1 MTAKIVY
8 SSFVTTIDAGVA
20 QLVELHVA
28 NVVVAGSSP
37 VSRSVHEESPVR
49 PCGPT
54 GFFASIVA
62 SRFMNRKLIAKSQ
75 NHFGSTVL
83 GLPFLAYPGALLFAV
98 FLVGCGAGS
107 GEPEHTIIPLPASVE
122 WTVADTF
129 HFTEETRILFDS
141 TDTEAERIGEFLSGL
156 IGNST
161 ETMPAVEAYSTD
173 VADGGIYLTREG
185 ASSSLG
191 SEGYELTVTG
201 SQVTVRAVE
210 PAGLFYGIQTIRHL
224 LPPVVEYTA
233 AYPRPLFLPG
243 VHITDQPRFQWRGT
257 MLDVA
262 RHFLPLHDVKRFID
276 LAALYKLNRLHLH
289 LSDDQGWRVEIPGW
303 PNLTEHGG
311 STEVGGGV
319 GGYYSTD
326 EYTELVEYAQ
336 ERFVTVIPEIDM
348 PGHTNAALASYAEFN
363 CDGIARDLYIGTN
376 VGFSTLCV
384 DKDITYEFLDDVIRE
399 ISSRTPGPYFHV
411 GGDEVEELSEEE
423 YITFIERMQSIVNS
437 YGKRMIGWDEIALA
451 DLEVGSVVQLWRP
464 YWPSDETEDMD
475 SAQAALRVEFEA
487 GILRAVD
494 AGATVVLSPADRL
507 YLDMKYD
514 TSTVL
519 GLTWAGIP
527 DERGSYDW
535 KISDKFSSLPEGA
548 IAGVEA
554 PLWSETLGTLEDFE
568 YMAFPRLAGVA
579 ELGWTSASLREW
591 AEYRMRLGAQSAR
604 WTVLGINFRRSP
616 LIPWDVGPSEH

>member
-1 MTAKIVY
+1 MNKEFIVQ
-8 SSFVTTIDAGVA
+8 SQNRFVSRVPGLAVLAPSGVV
-20 QLVELHVA
+20 LFSVF
-28 NVVVAGSSP
+28 VAG
-37 VSRSVHEESPVR
+37 
-49 PCGPT
+49 CGT
-54 GFFASIVA
+54 GPDKV
-62 SRFMNRKLIAKSQ
+62 
-75 NHFGSTVL
+75 
-83 GLPFLAYPGALLFAV
+83 
-98 FLVGCGAGS
+98 
-107 GEPEHTIIPLPASVE
+107 EHTIIPLPASVE
-122 WTVADTF
+122 WMPSDTF
-129 HFTEETRILFDS
+129 HFTEETRILFDP
-141 TDTEAERIGEFLSGL
+141 TDTEAERVGDLLSSL

-161 ETMPAVEAYSTD
+161 ETMPPVEARSGDGTD
-173 VADGGIYLTREG
+173 GTVYLTREG

-191 SEGYELTVTG
+191 SEGYELTVTA
-201 SQVTVRAVE
+201 SQVTVRATNS
-210 PAGLFYGIQTIRHL
+210 AGLFYGVQTIRHL

-233 AYPRPLFLPG
+233 AYPQPLSLPG
-243 VHITDQPRFQWRGT
+243 VHISDQPRFGWRGM

-303 PNLTEHGG
+303 PNLTEYGG

-336 ERFVTVIPEIDM
+336 DRFITVVPEIDI
-348 PGHTNAALASYAEFN
+348 PGHTNAALASYADLN

-376 VGFSTLCV
+376 VGFSALCV

-423 YITFIERMQSIVNS
+423 YITFIERMQSMVGS
-437 YGKRMIGWDEIALA
+437 HGKRMIGWDEIALA
-451 DLEVGSVVQLWRP
+451 NLDPGSVVQLWRP
-464 YWPSDETEDMD
+464 YWPTDQTENMD
-475 SAQAALRVEFEA
+475 SAQVALRAEFEA
-487 GILRAVD
+487 GILGAVD

-519 GLTWAGIP
+519 GLTWAGVP
-527 DERGSYDW
+527 DERMSYDW
-535 KISDKFSSLPEGA
+535 SISDKFSSLPEDA

-579 ELGWTSASLREW
+579 ELGWTSASLRDW

-604 WTVLGINFRRSP
+604 WMVLGINFRRSP
-616 LIPWDVGPSEH
+616 LIPWDMGPTNH

>member
-1 MTAKIVY
+1 MNKEFIVQ
-8 SSFVTTIDAGVA
+8 SQNRFVSRVPELAVLAHSGVV
-20 QLVELHVA
+20 LFSVF
-28 NVVVAGSSP
+28 VAG
-37 VSRSVHEESPVR
+37 
-49 PCGPT
+49 CGT
-54 GFFASIVA
+54 GPDKV
-62 SRFMNRKLIAKSQ
+62 
-75 NHFGSTVL
+75 
-83 GLPFLAYPGALLFAV
+83 
-98 FLVGCGAGS
+98 
-107 GEPEHTIIPLPASVE
+107 EHTIIPLPASVE
-122 WTVADTF
+122 WMPSDTF
-129 HFTEETRILFDS
+129 HFTEETQILFDP
-141 TDTEAERIGEFLSGL
+141 TDTEAERVGDLLSSL

-161 ETMPAVEAYSTD
+161 ETMPPVEARSGDVTD
-173 VADGGIYLTREG
+173 GTVYLTREG

-191 SEGYELTVTG
+191 SEGYELTVTA
-201 SQVTVRAVE
+201 SQVTVRAMNS
-210 PAGLFYGIQTIRHL
+210 AGLFYGVQTIRHL

-233 AYPRPLFLPG
+233 AYPQPLSLPG
-243 VHITDQPRFQWRGT
+243 VHISDQPRFGWRGM

-303 PNLTEHGG
+303 PNLTEYGG

-336 ERFVTVIPEIDM
+336 DRFITVVPEIDI
-348 PGHTNAALASYAEFN
+348 PGHTNAALASYADLN

-376 VGFSTLCV
+376 VGFSALCV

-423 YITFIERMQSIVNS
+423 YITFIERMQSMVGS
-437 YGKRMIGWDEIALA
+437 HGKRMIGWDEIALA
-451 DLEVGSVVQLWRP
+451 NLDPGSVVQLWRP
-464 YWPSDETEDMD
+464 YWPTDQTENMD
-475 SAQAALRVEFEA
+475 SAQVALRAEFEA
-487 GILRAVD
+487 GILGAVD

-527 DERGSYDW
+527 DERMSYDW
-535 KISDKFSSLPEGA
+535 SISDKFSSLPEDA

-579 ELGWTSASLREW
+579 ELGWTSASLRDW

-604 WTVLGINFRRSP
+604 WMVLGINFRRSP
-616 LIPWDVGPSEH
+616 LIPWDMGPTNH

>member
-1 MTAKIVY
+1 M
-8 SSFVTTIDAGVA
+8 
-20 QLVELHVA
+20 
-28 NVVVAGSSP
+28 
-37 VSRSVHEESPVR
+37 
-49 PCGPT
+49 CGLA
-54 GFFASIVA
+54 GFFTSIVA
-62 SRFMNRKLIAKSQ
+62 NGFMNKEFIVQSQ
-75 NHFGSTVL
+75 NRFVL
-83 GLPFLAYPGALLFAV
+83 RVPGLAVLAHSGVVLFSV
-98 FLVGCGAGS
+98 FVAGCGTG
-107 GEPEHTIIPLPASVE
+107 PDKVEHTIIPLPASVE
-122 WTVADTF
+122 WMPSDTF
-129 HFTEETRILFDS
+129 HFTEETRILFDP
-141 TDTEAERIGEFLSGL
+141 TDTEAERVGDLLSSL

-161 ETMPAVEAYSTD
+161 ETMPPVEARSGDVTD
-173 VADGGIYLTREG
+173 GTVYLTREG

-191 SEGYELTVTG
+191 SEGYELTVTA
-201 SQVTVRAVE
+201 SQVTVRAMNS
-210 PAGLFYGIQTIRHL
+210 AGLFYGVQTIRHL

-233 AYPRPLFLPG
+233 AYPRPLSLPG
-243 VHITDQPRFQWRGT
+243 VHITDQPRFGWRGM

-303 PNLTEHGG
+303 PNLTEYGG

-336 ERFVTVIPEIDM
+336 DRFITVVPEIDI
-348 PGHTNAALASYAEFN
+348 PGHTNAALASYADLN

-376 VGFSTLCV
+376 VGFSALCV

-423 YITFIERMQSIVNS
+423 YITFIERMQSMVGS
-437 YGKRMIGWDEIALA
+437 HGKRMIGWDEIALA
-451 DLEVGSVVQLWRP
+451 NLDPGSVVQLWRP
-464 YWPSDETEDMD
+464 YWPTDQTENMD
-475 SAQAALRVEFEA
+475 SAQVALRVEFEA
-487 GILRAVD
+487 GILGAVD

-527 DERGSYDW
+527 DERMSYDW
-535 KISDKFSSLPEGA
+535 KIADKFSSLPEDA

-579 ELGWTSASLREW
+579 ELGWTSASLRDW

-604 WTVLGINFRRSP
+604 WMVLGINFRRSP
-616 LIPWDVGPSEH
+616 LIPWDMGPTNH

>member
-1 MTAKIVY
+1 MNKEFIVQ
-8 SSFVTTIDAGVA
+8 SQNRFFSRVPGLAVLAHSGVV
-20 QLVELHVA
+20 LFSEL
-28 NVVVAGSSP
+28 VAG
-37 VSRSVHEESPVR
+37 
-49 PCGPT
+49 CGT
-54 GFFASIVA
+54 GPDKV
-62 SRFMNRKLIAKSQ
+62 
-75 NHFGSTVL
+75 
-83 GLPFLAYPGALLFAV
+83 
-98 FLVGCGAGS
+98 
-107 GEPEHTIIPLPASVE
+107 EHTIIPLPASVE
-122 WTVADTF
+122 WMPSDTF
-129 HFTEETRILFDS
+129 HFTEETQILFDP
-141 TDTEAERIGEFLSGL
+141 TDTEAERVGDLLSSL

-161 ETMPAVEAYSTD
+161 ETMPPVEARSGDVTD
-173 VADGGIYLTREG
+173 GTVYLTREG

-191 SEGYELTVTG
+191 SEGYELTVTA
-201 SQVTVRAVE
+201 SQVTVRAMNS
-210 PAGLFYGIQTIRHL
+210 AGLFYGVQTIRHL

-233 AYPRPLFLPG
+233 AYPQPLSLPG
-243 VHITDQPRFQWRGT
+243 VHITDQPRFGGRGM

-303 PNLTEHGG
+303 PNLTEYGG

-336 ERFVTVIPEIDM
+336 DRFITVVPEIDI
-348 PGHTNAALASYAEFN
+348 PGHTNAALASYADLN

-376 VGFSTLCV
+376 VGFSALCV

-423 YITFIERMQSIVNS
+423 YITFIERMQSMVGS
-437 YGKRMIGWDEIALA
+437 HGKRMIGWDEIALA
-451 DLEVGSVVQLWRP
+451 NLDPGSVVQLWRP
-464 YWPSDETEDMD
+464 YWQTDQTENMD
-475 SAQAALRVEFEA
+475 SAQVALRVEFEA
-487 GILRAVD
+487 GILGAVD

-527 DERGSYDW
+527 DERMSYDW
-535 KISDKFSSLPEGA
+535 EIADKFSSLPEDA

-579 ELGWTSASLREW
+579 EHGWTSASLRDW
-591 AEYRMRLGAQSAR
+591 AEYRIRLGAQSAR
-604 WTVLGINFRRSP
+604 WMVLGINFRRSP
-616 LIPWDVGPSEH
+616 LIPWDMGPTNH

>member
-1 MTAKIVY
+1 MNKEFIVQ
-8 SSFVTTIDAGVA
+8 SQNQF
-20 QLVELHVA
+20 
-28 NVVVAGSSP
+28 
-37 VSRSVHEESPVR
+37 VSRVP
-49 PCGPT
+49 
-54 GFFASIVA
+54 
-62 SRFMNRKLIAKSQ
+62 
-75 NHFGSTVL
+75 
-83 GLPFLAYPGALLFAV
+83 GLPFLACFGVVLFSV
-98 FLVGCGAGS
+98 FVAGCGAGPD
-107 GEPEHTIIPLPASVE
+107 ELEHTIIPLPVSVD
-122 WTVADTF
+122 WMSSDTF

-141 TDTEAERIGEFLSGL
+141 TDTEAERVGAFLSGL

-161 ETMPAVEAYSTD
+161 ETMPPVEARSAD
-173 VADGGIYLTREG
+173 IADGSIYLTREG

-191 SEGYELTVTG
+191 SEGYELTVTA
-201 SQVTVRAVE
+201 SQVTVRATNS
-210 PAGLFYGIQTIRHL
+210 AGLFYGVQTIRHL

-233 AYPRPLFLPG
+233 AYPQPLSLPG
-243 VHITDQPRFQWRGT
+243 VHIADQPRFGWRGT

-311 STEVGGGV
+311 STEVGGGA

-336 ERFVTVIPEIDM
+336 DRFITVIPEIDI
-348 PGHTNAALASYAEFN
+348 PGHTNAALASYADLN

-423 YITFIERMQSIVNS
+423 YITFIERMQSMVES
-437 YGKRMIGWDEIALA
+437 HGKRMIGWDEIALA
-451 DLEVGSVVQLWRP
+451 NLDPGSVVQLWRP
-464 YWPSDETEDMD
+464 YWPTDETEDMD
-475 SAQAALRVEFEA
+475 SAQVALRAEFEA
-487 GILRAVD
+487 GILGAVD

-519 GLTWAGIP
+519 GLTWAGVP
-527 DERGSYDW
+527 DERMSYDW
-535 KISDKFSSLPEGA
+535 EIADKFSSLPEDA

-579 ELGWTSASLREW
+579 ELGWTSASLRDWE
-591 AEYRMRLGAQSAR
+591 EYRMRLGAQSAR
-604 WTVLGINFRRSP
+604 WMVLGINFRRSP
-616 LIPWDVGPSEH
+616 LIPWDIGPTNH

>member
-1 MTAKIVY
+1 MNKEFIVQ
-8 SSFVTTIDAGVA
+8 SQNRFVLRVPGLAVLAHSGVV
-20 QLVELHVA
+20 LFSVL
-28 NVVVAGSSP
+28 VAG
-37 VSRSVHEESPVR
+37 
-49 PCGPT
+49 CGT
-54 GFFASIVA
+54 GPDKV
-62 SRFMNRKLIAKSQ
+62 
-75 NHFGSTVL
+75 
-83 GLPFLAYPGALLFAV
+83 
-98 FLVGCGAGS
+98 
-107 GEPEHTIIPLPASVE
+107 EHTIIPLPASVE
-122 WTVADTF
+122 WMPSDTF
-129 HFTEETRILFDS
+129 HFTEETRILFDP
-141 TDTEAERIGEFLSGL
+141 TDTEAERVGDLLSSL

-161 ETMPAVEAYSTD
+161 ETMPPVEARSGDVTD
-173 VADGGIYLTREG
+173 GTVYLTREG

-191 SEGYELTVTG
+191 SEGYELTVTA
-201 SQVTVRAVE
+201 SQVTVRAMNS
-210 PAGLFYGIQTIRHL
+210 AGLFYGVQTIRHL

-233 AYPRPLFLPG
+233 AYPQPLSLPG
-243 VHITDQPRFQWRGT
+243 VHISDQPRFGWRGM

-303 PNLTEHGG
+303 PNLTEYGG

-336 ERFVTVIPEIDM
+336 DRFITVVPEIDI
-348 PGHTNAALASYAEFN
+348 PGHTNAALASYADLN

-376 VGFSTLCV
+376 VGFSALCV

-423 YITFIERMQSIVNS
+423 YITFIERMQSMVGS
-437 YGKRMIGWDEIALA
+437 HGKRMIGWDEIALA
-451 DLEVGSVVQLWRP
+451 NLDPGSVVQLWRP
-464 YWPSDETEDMD
+464 YWPTDQTENMD
-475 SAQAALRVEFEA
+475 SAQVALRAEFEA
-487 GILRAVD
+487 GILGAVD

-527 DERGSYDW
+527 DERMSYDW
-535 KISDKFSSLPEGA
+535 SISDKFSSLPEDA

-579 ELGWTSASLREW
+579 ELGWTSASLRDW

-604 WTVLGINFRRSP
+604 WMVLGINFRRSP
-616 LIPWDVGPSEH
+616 LIPWDMGPTNH

>member
-1 MTAKIVY
+1 M
-8 SSFVTTIDAGVA
+8 
-20 QLVELHVA
+20 
-28 NVVVAGSSP
+28 
-37 VSRSVHEESPVR
+37 
-49 PCGPT
+49 CGLA
-54 GFFASIVA
+54 GFFTSIVA
-62 SRFMNRKLIAKSQ
+62 NGFMNKEFIVQSQ
-75 NHFGSTVL
+75 NRFVSRVPGLAVL
-83 GLPFLAYPGALLFAV
+83 AHSGVVLFSVLAA
-98 FLVGCGAGS
+98 GCGTG
-107 GEPEHTIIPLPASVE
+107 PDKVEHTIIPLPASVE
-122 WTVADTF
+122 WMPSDTF
-129 HFTEETRILFDS
+129 HFTEETRILFDP
-141 TDTEAERIGEFLSGL
+141 TDTEAERVGDLLSSL

-161 ETMPAVEAYSTD
+161 ETMPPVEARSGDVTD
-173 VADGGIYLTREG
+173 GTVYLTREG

-191 SEGYELTVTG
+191 SEGYELTVTA
-201 SQVTVRAVE
+201 SQVTVRAMNS
-210 PAGLFYGIQTIRHL
+210 AGLFYGVQTIRHL

-233 AYPRPLFLPG
+233 AYPRPLSLPG
-243 VHITDQPRFQWRGT
+243 VHITDQPRFGWRGT

-303 PNLTEHGG
+303 PNLTEYGG

-336 ERFVTVIPEIDM
+336 DRFITVVPEIDI
-348 PGHTNAALASYAEFN
+348 PGHTNAALASYADLN

-376 VGFSTLCV
+376 VGFSALCV

-423 YITFIERMQSIVNS
+423 YITFIERMQSMVGS
-437 YGKRMIGWDEIALA
+437 HGKRMIGWDEIALA
-451 DLEVGSVVQLWRP
+451 NLDPGSVVQLWRP
-464 YWPSDETEDMD
+464 YWPTDQTENMD
-475 SAQAALRVEFEA
+475 SAQVALRAEFEA
-487 GILRAVD
+487 GILGAVD

-527 DERGSYDW
+527 DERMSYDW
-535 KISDKFSSLPEGA
+535 SISDKFSSLPEDA

-579 ELGWTSASLREW
+579 ELGWTSASLRDW

-604 WTVLGINFRRSP
+604 WMVLGINFRRSP
-616 LIPWDVGPSEH
+616 LIPWDMGPTNH

>member
-1 MTAKIVY
+1 M
-8 SSFVTTIDAGVA
+8 
-20 QLVELHVA
+20 
-28 NVVVAGSSP
+28 
-37 VSRSVHEESPVR
+37 
-49 PCGPT
+49 CGLA
-54 GFFASIVA
+54 GFFTSIVA
-62 SRFMNRKLIAKSQ
+62 NGFMNKEFIVQSQ
-75 NHFGSTVL
+75 NRFVSRVPGLAVL
-83 GLPFLAYPGALLFAV
+83 AHSGVVLFSV
-98 FLVGCGAGS
+98 FVAGCGTG
-107 GEPEHTIIPLPASVE
+107 PDKVEHTIIPLPASVE
-122 WTVADTF
+122 WMPSDTF
-129 HFTEETRILFDS
+129 HFTEETQILFDP
-141 TDTEAERIGEFLSGL
+141 TDTEAERVGDLLSSL

-161 ETMPAVEAYSTD
+161 ETMPPVEARSGDVTD
-173 VADGGIYLTREG
+173 GTVYLTREG

-191 SEGYELTVTG
+191 SEGYELTVTA
-201 SQVTVRAVE
+201 SQVTVRAMNS
-210 PAGLFYGIQTIRHL
+210 AGLFYGVQTIRHL

-233 AYPRPLFLPG
+233 AYPQPLSLPG
-243 VHITDQPRFQWRGT
+243 VHISDQPRFGWRGM

-303 PNLTEHGG
+303 PNLTEYGG

-336 ERFVTVIPEIDM
+336 DRFITVVPEIDI
-348 PGHTNAALASYAEFN
+348 PGHTNAALASYADLN

-376 VGFSTLCV
+376 VGFSALCV

-423 YITFIERMQSIVNS
+423 YITFIERMQSVVGS
-437 YGKRMIGWDEIALA
+437 HGKRMIGWDEIALA
-451 DLEVGSVVQLWRP
+451 NLDPGSVVQLWRP
-464 YWPSDETEDMD
+464 YWPMDQTENMD
-475 SAQAALRVEFEA
+475 SAQVALRVEFEA
-487 GILRAVD
+487 GILGAVD

-519 GLTWAGIP
+519 GLTWAGVP
-527 DERGSYDW
+527 DERMSYDW
-535 KISDKFSSLPEGA
+535 SISDKFSSLPEDA

-579 ELGWTSASLREW
+579 ELGWTSASLRDW

-604 WTVLGINFRRSP
+604 WMVLGINFRRSP
-616 LIPWDVGPSEH
+616 LIPWDMGPANH

>member
-49 PCGPT
+49 PCGPA
-54 GFFASIVA
+54 GFFTFIAA
-62 SRFMNRKLIAKSQ
+62 KRFMKKKLTVKSQ
-75 NHFGSTVL
+75 NYPGSTMLALPTIAHFSVL
-83 GLPFLAYPGALLFAV
+83 WLAVL
-98 FLVGCGAGS
+98 LVGCGEGS
-107 GEPEHTIIPLPASVE
+107 GEPEHMIIPLPASVE
-122 WTVADTF
+122 WMAPDTF
-129 HFTEETRILFDS
+129 HFAEETRILFD
-141 TDTEAERIGEFLSGL
+141 TADTEAERIGEFLSGL

-161 ETMPAVEAYSTD
+161 ETMPPVEARSGD
-173 VADGGIYLTREG
+173 VADGSIYLTREG

-201 SQVTVRAVE
+201 SQVTVRASE
-210 PAGLFYGIQTIRHL
+210 PAGLFYGVQTIRHL
-224 LPPVVEYTA
+224 LPPAVEYTA
-233 AYPRPLFLPG
+233 AYPRPLFLAA
-243 VHITDQPRFQWRGT
+243 VHITDVPRFEWRGT

-262 RHFLPLHDVKRFID
+262 RHFLPLRDVKRFID

-289 LSDDQGWRVEIPGW
+289 LSDDQGWRIEIPGW

-326 EYTELVEYAQ
+326 EYAELVEYAQ
-336 ERFVTVIPEIDM
+336 NRFITVVPEIDM
-348 PGHTNAALASYAEFN
+348 PGHTNAALASYADLN
-363 CDGIARDLYIGTN
+363 CDGIAPDLYTGTN

-384 DKDITYEFLDDVIRE
+384 DKDITYDFLDDVIRE
-399 ISSRTPGPYFHV
+399 ISARTPGPYFHV

-423 YITFIERMQSIVNS
+423 YITFIERMQSIVGS
-437 YGKRMIGWDEIALA
+437 YGKRMVGWDEVTLGN
-451 DLEVGSVVQLWRP
+451 LESGSVVQLWRP
-464 YWPSDETEDMD
+464 YWPSDESEDVD
-475 SAQAALRVEFEA
+475 SAQAALRAEFKT
-487 GILRAVD
+487 GILRAVE
-494 AGATVVLSPADRL
+494 AGATVILSPADRL

-527 DERGSYDW
+527 DERGTYDW
-535 KISDKFSSLPEGA
+535 KILDKFSSLPEDA

-554 PLWSETLGTLEDFE
+554 PIWSETLGTLEDFE

-579 ELGWTSASLREW
+579 ELGWSPASIRRW
-591 AEYRMRLGAQSAR
+591 AEYRLRLGAQSAR
-604 WTVLGINFRRSP
+604 WTALGINFRRSP
-616 LIPWDVGPSEH
+616 LIPWDVGPSDN

>member
-1 MTAKIVY
+1 MNKEFIVQ
-8 SSFVTTIDAGVA
+8 SQNRFVSRVPGLAVLAPSGVV
-20 QLVELHVA
+20 LFSVF
-28 NVVVAGSSP
+28 VAG
-37 VSRSVHEESPVR
+37 
-49 PCGPT
+49 CGT
-54 GFFASIVA
+54 GPDKV
-62 SRFMNRKLIAKSQ
+62 
-75 NHFGSTVL
+75 
-83 GLPFLAYPGALLFAV
+83 
-98 FLVGCGAGS
+98 
-107 GEPEHTIIPLPASVE
+107 EHTIIPLPASVE
-122 WTVADTF
+122 WMPSDTF
-129 HFTEETRILFDS
+129 HFTEETRILFDP
-141 TDTEAERIGEFLSGL
+141 TDTEAERVGDLLSSL

-161 ETMPAVEAYSTD
+161 ETMSPVEARSGDVTD
-173 VADGGIYLTREG
+173 GTVYLTREG

-191 SEGYELTVTG
+191 SEGYELTVTA
-201 SQVTVRAVE
+201 SQVTVRAMNS
-210 PAGLFYGIQTIRHL
+210 AGLFYGVQTIRHL

-233 AYPRPLFLPG
+233 AYPQPLSLPG
-243 VHITDQPRFQWRGT
+243 VHISDQPRFGWRGM

-303 PNLTEHGG
+303 PNLTEYGG

-336 ERFVTVIPEIDM
+336 DRFITVVPEIDI
-348 PGHTNAALASYAEFN
+348 PGHTNAALASYADLN

-376 VGFSTLCV
+376 VGFSALCV

-423 YITFIERMQSIVNS
+423 YITFIERMQSMVGS
-437 YGKRMIGWDEIALA
+437 HGKRMIGWDEIALA
-451 DLEVGSVVQLWRP
+451 NLDPGSVVQLWRP
-464 YWPSDETEDMD
+464 YWPMDQTENMD
-475 SAQAALRVEFEA
+475 SAQVALRAEFEA
-487 GILRAVD
+487 GILGAVD

-519 GLTWAGIP
+519 GLTWAGVP
-527 DERGSYDW
+527 DERMSYDW
-535 KISDKFSSLPEGA
+535 SIADKFSSLPEDA

-579 ELGWTSASLREW
+579 ELGWTSASLRDW

-604 WTVLGINFRRSP
+604 WMVLGINFRRSP
-616 LIPWDVGPSEH
+616 LIPWDMGPTNH

>member
-1 MTAKIVY
+1 MNKEFIVQ
-8 SSFVTTIDAGVA
+8 SQNRFVSRVPELAVLAHSGVV
-20 QLVELHVA
+20 LFSVF
-28 NVVVAGSSP
+28 VAG
-37 VSRSVHEESPVR
+37 
-49 PCGPT
+49 CGT
-54 GFFASIVA
+54 GPDKV
-62 SRFMNRKLIAKSQ
+62 
-75 NHFGSTVL
+75 
-83 GLPFLAYPGALLFAV
+83 
-98 FLVGCGAGS
+98 
-107 GEPEHTIIPLPASVE
+107 EHTIIPLPASVE
-122 WTVADTF
+122 WMPSDTF
-129 HFTEETRILFDS
+129 HFTEETRILFDP
-141 TDTEAERIGEFLSGL
+141 TDTEAERVGDLLSSL

-161 ETMPAVEAYSTD
+161 ETMPPVEARSGDVTD
-173 VADGGIYLTREG
+173 GTVYLTREG

-191 SEGYELTVTG
+191 SEGYELTVTA
-201 SQVTVRAVE
+201 SQVTVRAMNS
-210 PAGLFYGIQTIRHL
+210 AGLFYGVQTIRHL

-233 AYPRPLFLPG
+233 AYPQPLSLPG
-243 VHITDQPRFQWRGT
+243 VHITDQPRFGWRGM

-303 PNLTEHGG
+303 PNLTEYGG

-336 ERFVTVIPEIDM
+336 DRFITVVPEIDI
-348 PGHTNAALASYAEFN
+348 PGHTNAALASYADLN

-376 VGFSTLCV
+376 VGFSALCV

-423 YITFIERMQSIVNS
+423 YITFIERMQSMVGS
-437 YGKRMIGWDEIALA
+437 HGKRMIGWDEIALA
-451 DLEVGSVVQLWRP
+451 NLDPGSVVQLWRP
-464 YWPSDETEDMD
+464 YWPTDQTENMD
-475 SAQAALRVEFEA
+475 SAQVALRVEFEA
-487 GILRAVD
+487 GILGAVD

-527 DERGSYDW
+527 DERMSYDW
-535 KISDKFSSLPEGA
+535 SISDKFSSLPEDA

-579 ELGWTSASLREW
+579 ELGWTSASLRDW

-604 WTVLGINFRRSP
+604 WMVLGINFRRSP
-616 LIPWDVGPSEH
+616 LIPWDMGPTNH

>member
-1 MTAKIVY
+1 MNKEFIVQ
-8 SSFVTTIDAGVA
+8 SQNRFVSRVPELAVLAHSGVV
-20 QLVELHVA
+20 LFSVF
-28 NVVVAGSSP
+28 VAG
-37 VSRSVHEESPVR
+37 
-49 PCGPT
+49 CGT
-54 GFFASIVA
+54 GPDKV
-62 SRFMNRKLIAKSQ
+62 
-75 NHFGSTVL
+75 
-83 GLPFLAYPGALLFAV
+83 
-98 FLVGCGAGS
+98 
-107 GEPEHTIIPLPASVE
+107 EHTIIPLPASVE
-122 WTVADTF
+122 WMPSDTF
-129 HFTEETRILFDS
+129 HFTEETRILFDP
-141 TDTEAERIGEFLSGL
+141 TDTEAERVGDLLSSL

-161 ETMPAVEAYSTD
+161 ETMPPVEARSGDVTD
-173 VADGGIYLTREG
+173 GTVYLTREG

-191 SEGYELTVTG
+191 SEGYELTVTA
-201 SQVTVRAVE
+201 SQVTVRAE
-210 PAGLFYGIQTIRHL
+210 NSAGLFCGVQTIRHL

-233 AYPRPLFLPG
+233 AYPQPLSLPG
-243 VHITDQPRFQWRGT
+243 VHISDQPRFGWRGM

-276 LAALYKLNRLHLH
+276 LAALYKLNRLQLH
-289 LSDDQGWRVEIPGW
+289 LSAEQGCRGDIPGR
-303 PNLTEHGG
+303 PNLTEYGG

-336 ERFVTVIPEIDM
+336 DRFITVVPEIDI
-348 PGHTNAALASYAEFN
+348 PGHTNAALASYADLN

-376 VGFSTLCV
+376 VGFSALCV

-423 YITFIERMQSIVNS
+423 YITFIERMQSMVGS
-437 YGKRMIGWDEIALA
+437 HGKRMIGWDEIALA
-451 DLEVGSVVQLWRP
+451 NLAPGSVVQLWRP
-464 YWPSDETEDMD
+464 DWPTDQTENME
-475 SAQAALRVEFEA
+475 SAQVALRAEFEA
-487 GILRAVD
+487 GILGAVD

-519 GLTWAGIP
+519 GLTWAGVP
-527 DERGSYDW
+527 DERMSYDW
-535 KISDKFSSLPEGA
+535 SIADKFSSLPEDA

-579 ELGWTSASLREW
+579 ELGWTSASLRDW

-604 WTVLGINFRRSP
+604 WMVLGINFRRSP
-616 LIPWDVGPSEH
+616 LIPWDMGPTNH

>member
-1 MTAKIVY
+1 M
-8 SSFVTTIDAGVA
+8 
-20 QLVELHVA
+20 
-28 NVVVAGSSP
+28 
-37 VSRSVHEESPVR
+37 
-49 PCGPT
+49 CGLA
-54 GFFASIVA
+54 GFFTSIVA
-62 SRFMNRKLIAKSQ
+62 NGFMNKEFIVQSQ
-75 NHFGSTVL
+75 NRFVSRVPGLAVL
-83 GLPFLAYPGALLFAV
+83 APSGVVLFSV
-98 FLVGCGAGS
+98 FVAGCGTG
-107 GEPEHTIIPLPASVE
+107 PDKVEHTIIPLPASVE
-122 WTVADTF
+122 WMPSDTF
-129 HFTEETRILFDS
+129 HFTEETRILFDP
-141 TDTEAERIGEFLSGL
+141 TDTEAERVGDLLSSL

-161 ETMPAVEAYSTD
+161 ETMPPVEARSGDVTD
-173 VADGGIYLTREG
+173 GTVYLTREG

-191 SEGYELTVTG
+191 SEGYELTVTA
-201 SQVTVRAVE
+201 SQVTVRATNS
-210 PAGLFYGIQTIRHL
+210 AGLFYGVQTIRHL

-233 AYPRPLFLPG
+233 AYPQPLSLPG
-243 VHITDQPRFQWRGT
+243 VHISDQPRFGWRGM

-303 PNLTEHGG
+303 PNLTEYGG

-336 ERFVTVIPEIDM
+336 DRFITVVPEIDI
-348 PGHTNAALASYAEFN
+348 PGHTNAALASYADLN

-376 VGFSTLCV
+376 VGFSALCV

-423 YITFIERMQSIVNS
+423 YITFIERMQSMVGS
-437 YGKRMIGWDEIALA
+437 HGKRMIGWDEIALA
-451 DLEVGSVVQLWRP
+451 NLDPGSVVQLWRP
-464 YWPSDETEDMD
+464 YWPTDQTENMD
-475 SAQAALRVEFEA
+475 SAQVALRAEFEA
-487 GILRAVD
+487 GILSAVD

-519 GLTWAGIP
+519 GLTWAGVP
-527 DERGSYDW
+527 DERMSYDW
-535 KISDKFSSLPEGA
+535 SISDKFSSLPEDA

-579 ELGWTSASLREW
+579 ELGWTSASLRDW

-604 WTVLGINFRRSP
+604 WMVLGINFRRSP
-616 LIPWDVGPSEH
+616 LIPWDMGPTNH

>member
-1 MTAKIVY
+1 
-8 SSFVTTIDAGVA
+8 
-20 QLVELHVA
+20 
-28 NVVVAGSSP
+28 
-37 VSRSVHEESPVR
+37 
-49 PCGPT
+49 
-54 GFFASIVA
+54 
-62 SRFMNRKLIAKSQ
+62 MNS
-75 NHFGSTVL
+75 
-83 GLPFLAYPGALLFAV
+83 
-98 FLVGCGAGS
+98 
-107 GEPEHTIIPLPASVE
+107 
-122 WTVADTF
+122 
-129 HFTEETRILFDS
+129 
-141 TDTEAERIGEFLSGL
+141 
-156 IGNST
+156 
-161 ETMPAVEAYSTD
+161 
-173 VADGGIYLTREG
+173 
-185 ASSSLG
+185 
-191 SEGYELTVTG
+191 
-201 SQVTVRAVE
+201 
-210 PAGLFYGIQTIRHL
+210 AGLFYGVQTIRHL

-233 AYPRPLFLPG
+233 AYPQPLSLPG
-243 VHITDQPRFQWRGT
+243 VHITDQPRFGWRGM

-289 LSDDQGWRVEIPGW
+289 LSDDQGWRVEVPGW
-303 PNLTEHGG
+303 PNLTEYGG

-336 ERFVTVIPEIDM
+336 DRFITVVPEIDI
-348 PGHTNAALASYAEFN
+348 PGHTNAALASYADLN

-376 VGFSTLCV
+376 VGFSALCV

-423 YITFIERMQSIVNS
+423 YITFIERMQSMVGS
-437 YGKRMIGWDEIALA
+437 QGKRMIGWDEIALA
-451 DLEVGSVVQLWRP
+451 NLDPGSVVQLWRP
-464 YWPSDETEDMD
+464 YWPTDQTENMD
-475 SAQAALRVEFEA
+475 SAQVALRAEFEA
-487 GILRAVD
+487 GILGAVD

-519 GLTWAGIP
+519 GLTWAGVP
-527 DERGSYDW
+527 DERMSYDW
-535 KISDKFSSLPEGA
+535 SISDKFSSLPEDA

-579 ELGWTSASLREW
+579 ELGWTSASLRDW

-604 WTVLGINFRRSP
+604 WMVLGINFRRSP
-616 LIPWDVGPSEH
+616 LIPWDMGPTNH

>member
-1 MTAKIVY
+1 M
-8 SSFVTTIDAGVA
+8 
-20 QLVELHVA
+20 
-28 NVVVAGSSP
+28 
-37 VSRSVHEESPVR
+37 
-49 PCGPT
+49 CGLA
-54 GFFASIVA
+54 GFFTSIVA
-62 SRFMNRKLIAKSQ
+62 NGFMNKEFIVQSQ
-75 NHFGSTVL
+75 NRFVSRVPGLAVL
-83 GLPFLAYPGALLFAV
+83 APSGVVLFSV
-98 FLVGCGAGS
+98 FVAGCGTG
-107 GEPEHTIIPLPASVE
+107 PDKVEHTIIPLPASVE
-122 WTVADTF
+122 WMPSDTF
-129 HFTEETRILFDS
+129 HFTEETRILFDP
-141 TDTEAERIGEFLSGL
+141 TDTEAERVGDLLSSL

-161 ETMPAVEAYSTD
+161 ETMPPVEARSGDVTD
-173 VADGGIYLTREG
+173 GTVYLTREG

-191 SEGYELTVTG
+191 SEGYELTVTA
-201 SQVTVRAVE
+201 SQVTVRAMNS
-210 PAGLFYGIQTIRHL
+210 AGLFYGVQTIRHL

-233 AYPRPLFLPG
+233 AYPQPLSLPG
-243 VHITDQPRFQWRGT
+243 VHISDQPRFGWRGM

-303 PNLTEHGG
+303 PNLTEYGG

-336 ERFVTVIPEIDM
+336 DRFITVVPEIDI
-348 PGHTNAALASYAEFN
+348 PGHTNAALASYADLN

-376 VGFSTLCV
+376 VGFSALCV

-423 YITFIERMQSIVNS
+423 YITFIERMQSMVGS
-437 YGKRMIGWDEIALA
+437 HGKRMIGWDEIALA
-451 DLEVGSVVQLWRP
+451 NLDPGSVVQLWRP
-464 YWPSDETEDMD
+464 YWPTDQTENMD
-475 SAQAALRVEFEA
+475 SAQVALRAEFEA
-487 GILRAVD
+487 GILSAVD

-519 GLTWAGIP
+519 GLTWAGVP
-527 DERGSYDW
+527 DERMSYDW
-535 KISDKFSSLPEGA
+535 SISDKFSSLPEDA

-579 ELGWTSASLREW
+579 ELGWTSASLRDW

-604 WTVLGINFRRSP
+604 WMVLGINFRRSP
-616 LIPWDVGPSEH
+616 LIPWDMGPTNH

>member
-1 MTAKIVY
+1 M
-8 SSFVTTIDAGVA
+8 
-20 QLVELHVA
+20 
-28 NVVVAGSSP
+28 
-37 VSRSVHEESPVR
+37 
-49 PCGPT
+49 CGLA
-54 GFFASIVA
+54 GFFTSIVA
-62 SRFMNRKLIAKSQ
+62 NGFMNKEFIVQSQ
-75 NHFGSTVL
+75 NRFVSRVPGLAVL
-83 GLPFLAYPGALLFAV
+83 AHSGVVLFSV
-98 FLVGCGAGS
+98 FVAGCGTG
-107 GEPEHTIIPLPASVE
+107 PDKVEHTIIPLPASVE
-122 WTVADTF
+122 WMPSDTF
-129 HFTEETRILFDS
+129 HFTEETRILFDP
-141 TDTEAERIGEFLSGL
+141 TDTEAERVGDLLSSL

-161 ETMPAVEAYSTD
+161 ETMPPVEARSGDVTD
-173 VADGGIYLTREG
+173 GTVYLTREG

-191 SEGYELTVTG
+191 SEGYELTVTA
-201 SQVTVRAVE
+201 SQVTVRAE
-210 PAGLFYGIQTIRHL
+210 NSAGLFYGVQTIRHL

-233 AYPRPLFLPG
+233 AYPQPLSLPG
-243 VHITDQPRFQWRGT
+243 VHISDQPRFGWRGM

-303 PNLTEHGG
+303 PNLTEYGG

-336 ERFVTVIPEIDM
+336 DRFITVVPEIDI
-348 PGHTNAALASYAEFN
+348 PGHTNAALASYADLN

-376 VGFSTLCV
+376 VGFSALCV

-423 YITFIERMQSIVNS
+423 YITFIERMQSMVGS
-437 YGKRMIGWDEIALA
+437 HGKRMIGWDEIALA
-451 DLEVGSVVQLWRP
+451 NLDPGSVVQLWRP
-464 YWPSDETEDMD
+464 YWPTDQTENMD
-475 SAQAALRVEFEA
+475 SAQVALRVEFEA
-487 GILRAVD
+487 GILGAVD

-527 DERGSYDW
+527 DERMSYDW
-535 KISDKFSSLPEGA
+535 SISDKFSSLPEDA

-579 ELGWTSASLREW
+579 ELGWTSASLRDW

-604 WTVLGINFRRSP
+604 WMVLGINFRRSP
-616 LIPWDVGPSEH
+616 LIPWDMGPTNH

>member
-1 MTAKIVY
+1 M
-8 SSFVTTIDAGVA
+8 
-20 QLVELHVA
+20 
-28 NVVVAGSSP
+28 
-37 VSRSVHEESPVR
+37 
-49 PCGPT
+49 CGLA
-54 GFFASIVA
+54 GFFTSIVA
-62 SRFMNRKLIAKSQ
+62 NGFMNKEFIVQSQ
-75 NHFGSTVL
+75 NRFVSRVPGLAVL
-83 GLPFLAYPGALLFAV
+83 AHSGVVLFSV
-98 FLVGCGAGS
+98 FVAGCGTG
-107 GEPEHTIIPLPASVE
+107 PDKVEHTIIPLPASVE
-122 WTVADTF
+122 WMPSDTF
-129 HFTEETRILFDS
+129 HFTEETQILFDP
-141 TDTEAERIGEFLSGL
+141 TDTEAERVGDLLSSL

-161 ETMPAVEAYSTD
+161 ETMPPVEARSGDVTD
-173 VADGGIYLTREG
+173 GTVYLTREG

-191 SEGYELTVTG
+191 SEGYELTVTA
-201 SQVTVRAVE
+201 SQVTVRAMNS
-210 PAGLFYGIQTIRHL
+210 AGLFYGVQTIRHL

-233 AYPRPLFLPG
+233 AYPQPLSLPG
-243 VHITDQPRFQWRGT
+243 VHISDQPRFGWRGM

-303 PNLTEHGG
+303 PNLTEYGG

-336 ERFVTVIPEIDM
+336 DRFITVVPEIDI
-348 PGHTNAALASYAEFN
+348 PGHTNAALASYADLN

-376 VGFSTLCV
+376 VGFSALCV

-423 YITFIERMQSIVNS
+423 YITFIERMQSMVGS
-437 YGKRMIGWDEIALA
+437 HGKRMIGWDEIALA
-451 DLEVGSVVQLWRP
+451 NLDPGSVVQLWRP
-464 YWPSDETEDMD
+464 YWPTDQTENMD
-475 SAQAALRVEFEA
+475 SAQVALRAEFEA
-487 GILRAVD
+487 GILGAVD

-527 DERGSYDW
+527 DERMSYDW
-535 KISDKFSSLPEGA
+535 SISDKFSSLPEDA

-579 ELGWTSASLREW
+579 ELGWTSASLRDW

-604 WTVLGINFRRSP
+604 WMVLGINFRRSP
-616 LIPWDVGPSEH
+616 LIPWDMGPTNH

>member
-1 MTAKIVY
+1 M
-8 SSFVTTIDAGVA
+8 
-20 QLVELHVA
+20 
-28 NVVVAGSSP
+28 
-37 VSRSVHEESPVR
+37 
-49 PCGPT
+49 CGLA
-54 GFFASIVA
+54 GFFTSIVA
-62 SRFMNRKLIAKSQ
+62 NGFMNKEFIVQSQ
-75 NHFGSTVL
+75 NRFVSRVPGLAVL
-83 GLPFLAYPGALLFAV
+83 APSGVVLFSV
-98 FLVGCGAGS
+98 FVAGCGTG
-107 GEPEHTIIPLPASVE
+107 PDKVEHTIIPLPASVE
-122 WTVADTF
+122 WMPSDTF
-129 HFTEETRILFDS
+129 HFTEETRILFDP
-141 TDTEAERIGEFLSGL
+141 TDTEAERVGDLLSSL

-161 ETMPAVEAYSTD
+161 ETMSPVEARSGDVTD
-173 VADGGIYLTREG
+173 GTVYLTREG

-191 SEGYELTVTG
+191 SEGYELTVTA
-201 SQVTVRAVE
+201 SQVTVRAE
-210 PAGLFYGIQTIRHL
+210 NSAGLFYGVQTIRHL

-233 AYPRPLFLPG
+233 AYPQPLSLPG
-243 VHITDQPRFQWRGT
+243 VHISDQPRFGWRGM

-303 PNLTEHGG
+303 PNLTEYGG

-336 ERFVTVIPEIDM
+336 DRFITVVPEIDI
-348 PGHTNAALASYAEFN
+348 PGHTNAALASYADLN

-376 VGFSTLCV
+376 VGFSALCV

-423 YITFIERMQSIVNS
+423 YITFIERMQSMVGS
-437 YGKRMIGWDEIALA
+437 HGKRMIGWDEIALA
-451 DLEVGSVVQLWRP
+451 NLDPGSVVQLWRP
-464 YWPSDETEDMD
+464 YWPMDQTENMD
-475 SAQAALRVEFEA
+475 SAQVALRAEFEA
-487 GILRAVD
+487 GILGAVD

-519 GLTWAGIP
+519 GLTWAGVP
-527 DERGSYDW
+527 DERMSYDW
-535 KISDKFSSLPEGA
+535 SISDKFSSLPEDA

-579 ELGWTSASLREW
+579 ELGWTPASLRDW
-591 AEYRMRLGAQSAR
+591 AEYRIRLGAQSAR
-604 WTVLGINFRRSP
+604 WMVLGINFRRSP
-616 LIPWDVGPSEH
+616 LIPWDMGPTNH

>member
-1 MTAKIVY
+1 
-8 SSFVTTIDAGVA
+8 
-20 QLVELHVA
+20 L
-28 NVVVAGSSP
+28 
-37 VSRSVHEESPVR
+37 
-49 PCGPT
+49 CGLA
-54 GFFASIVA
+54 GFFTSIVA
-62 SRFMNRKLIAKSQ
+62 NGFMNKEFRVQAQ
-75 NHFGSTVL
+75 NQFVSSVP
-83 GLPFLAYPGALLFAV
+83 GLPVLAHSGV
-98 FLVGCGAGS
+98 FLFSVFVAGCGTG
-107 GEPEHTIIPLPASVE
+107 PDKVDHTIIPLPASVE
-122 WTVADTF
+122 WMPSDTF
-129 HFTEETRILFDS
+129 HFTEETQILFDS
-141 TDTEAERIGEFLSGL
+141 TDTEAERVGEFLSGL

-161 ETMPAVEAYSTD
+161 ETMPPVEARSSDVTD
-173 VADGGIYLTREG
+173 GNIYLTREG

-191 SEGYELTVTG
+191 PEGYELTVTA
-201 SQVTVRAVE
+201 SQVTVRAMNS
-210 PAGLFYGIQTIRHL
+210 AGLFYGVQTIRHL

-233 AYPRPLFLPG
+233 AYPQPLSLPG
-243 VHITDQPRFQWRGT
+243 VHITDQPRFGWRGM

-303 PNLTEHGG
+303 PNLTEYGG

-336 ERFVTVIPEIDM
+336 DRFITVVPEIDI
-348 PGHTNAALASYAEFN
+348 PGHTNAALASYADLN

-376 VGFSTLCV
+376 VGFSALCV

-423 YITFIERMQSIVNS
+423 YITFIERMQSMVGS
-437 YGKRMIGWDEIALA
+437 HGKRMIGWDEIALA
-451 DLEVGSVVQLWRP
+451 NLDPGSVVQLWRP
-464 YWPSDETEDMD
+464 YWPTDQTENMD
-475 SAQAALRVEFEA
+475 SAQVALRVEFEA
-487 GILRAVD
+487 GILGAVD

-527 DERGSYDW
+527 DERMSYDW
-535 KISDKFSSLPEGA
+535 SISDKFNSLPEDA

-579 ELGWTSASLREW
+579 ELGWTSASLRDW

-604 WTVLGINFRRSP
+604 WMVLGINFRRSP
-616 LIPWDVGPSEH
+616 LIPWDMGPTNH

>member
-1 MTAKIVY
+1 MNKEFIVQ
-8 SSFVTTIDAGVA
+8 SQNRFVSRVPGLAVLAPSGVV
-20 QLVELHVA
+20 LFSVF
-28 NVVVAGSSP
+28 VAG
-37 VSRSVHEESPVR
+37 
-49 PCGPT
+49 CGT
-54 GFFASIVA
+54 GPDKV
-62 SRFMNRKLIAKSQ
+62 
-75 NHFGSTVL
+75 
-83 GLPFLAYPGALLFAV
+83 
-98 FLVGCGAGS
+98 
-107 GEPEHTIIPLPASVE
+107 EHTIIPLPASVE
-122 WTVADTF
+122 WMPSDTF
-129 HFTEETRILFDS
+129 HFTEETRILFDP
-141 TDTEAERIGEFLSGL
+141 TDTEAERVGDLLSSL

-161 ETMPAVEAYSTD
+161 ETMPPVEARSGDVTD
-173 VADGGIYLTREG
+173 GTVYLTREG

-191 SEGYELTVTG
+191 SEGYELTVTA
-201 SQVTVRAVE
+201 SQVTVRAMNS
-210 PAGLFYGIQTIRHL
+210 AGLFYGVQTIRHL

-233 AYPRPLFLPG
+233 AYPQPLSLPG
-243 VHITDQPRFQWRGT
+243 VHISDQPRFGWRGM

-303 PNLTEHGG
+303 PNLTEYGG

-336 ERFVTVIPEIDM
+336 DRFITVVPEIDI
-348 PGHTNAALASYAEFN
+348 PGHTNAALASYADLN

-376 VGFSTLCV
+376 VGFSALCV

-423 YITFIERMQSIVNS
+423 YITFIERMQSMVGS
-437 YGKRMIGWDEIALA
+437 HGKRMIGWDEIALA
-451 DLEVGSVVQLWRP
+451 NLDPGSVVQLWRP
-464 YWPSDETEDMD
+464 YWPTDQTENMD
-475 SAQAALRVEFEA
+475 SAQVALRAEFEA
-487 GILRAVD
+487 GILGAVD

-527 DERGSYDW
+527 DERMSYDW
-535 KISDKFSSLPEGA
+535 SISDKFSSLPEDA

-579 ELGWTSASLREW
+579 ELGWTSASLRDW

-604 WTVLGINFRRSP
+604 WMVLGINFRRSP
-616 LIPWDVGPSEH
+616 LIPWDMGPTNH

>member
-1 MTAKIVY
+1 MNKEFIVQ
-8 SSFVTTIDAGVA
+8 SQNRFVSRVPELAVLAESGVV
-20 QLVELHVA
+20 LFSVF
-28 NVVVAGSSP
+28 VAG
-37 VSRSVHEESPVR
+37 
-49 PCGPT
+49 CGT
-54 GFFASIVA
+54 GPDKV
-62 SRFMNRKLIAKSQ
+62 
-75 NHFGSTVL
+75 
-83 GLPFLAYPGALLFAV
+83 
-98 FLVGCGAGS
+98 
-107 GEPEHTIIPLPASVE
+107 EHTIIPLPASVE
-122 WTVADTF
+122 WMPSDTF
-129 HFTEETRILFDS
+129 HFTEETQILFDP
-141 TDTEAERIGEFLSGL
+141 TDTEAERVGDLLSSL

-161 ETMPAVEAYSTD
+161 ETMPPVEARSGDVTD
-173 VADGGIYLTREG
+173 GTVYLTREG

-191 SEGYELTVTG
+191 SEGYELTVTA
-201 SQVTVRAVE
+201 SQVTVRAMNS
-210 PAGLFYGIQTIRHL
+210 AGLFYGVQTIRHL

-233 AYPRPLFLPG
+233 AYPQPLSLPG
-243 VHITDQPRFQWRGT
+243 VHISDQPRFGWRGM

-303 PNLTEHGG
+303 PNLTEYGG

-336 ERFVTVIPEIDM
+336 DRFITVVPEIDI
-348 PGHTNAALASYAEFN
+348 PGHTNAALASYADLN

-376 VGFSTLCV
+376 VGFSALCV

-423 YITFIERMQSIVNS
+423 YITFIERMQSMVGS
-437 YGKRMIGWDEIALA
+437 HGKRMIGWDEIALA
-451 DLEVGSVVQLWRP
+451 NLDPGSVVQLWRP
-464 YWPSDETEDMD
+464 YWPTDQTENMD
-475 SAQAALRVEFEA
+475 SAQVALRAEFEA
-487 GILRAVD
+487 GILGAVD

-527 DERGSYDW
+527 DERMSYDW
-535 KISDKFSSLPEGA
+535 SISDKFSSLPEDA

-579 ELGWTSASLREW
+579 ELGWTSASLRDW

-604 WTVLGINFRRSP
+604 WMVLGINFRRSP
-616 LIPWDVGPSEH
+616 LIPWDMGPTNH

>member
-1 MTAKIVY
+1 MNKEFIVQ
-8 SSFVTTIDAGVA
+8 SQNRFVSRVPGLAVLAHSGVV
-20 QLVELHVA
+20 LFSVF
-28 NVVVAGSSP
+28 VAG
-37 VSRSVHEESPVR
+37 
-49 PCGPT
+49 CGT
-54 GFFASIVA
+54 GPDKV
-62 SRFMNRKLIAKSQ
+62 
-75 NHFGSTVL
+75 
-83 GLPFLAYPGALLFAV
+83 
-98 FLVGCGAGS
+98 
-107 GEPEHTIIPLPASVE
+107 EHTIIPLPASVE
-122 WTVADTF
+122 WMPSDTF
-129 HFTEETRILFDS
+129 HFTEETQILFDP
-141 TDTEAERIGEFLSGL
+141 TDTEAERVGDLLSSL

-161 ETMPAVEAYSTD
+161 ETMPPVEARSGDVTD
-173 VADGGIYLTREG
+173 GTVYLTREG

-191 SEGYELTVTG
+191 SEGYELTVTA
-201 SQVTVRAVE
+201 SQVTVRAMNS
-210 PAGLFYGIQTIRHL
+210 AGLFYGVQTIRHL

-233 AYPRPLFLPG
+233 AYPQPLSLPG
-243 VHITDQPRFQWRGT
+243 VHISDQPRFGWRGM

-303 PNLTEHGG
+303 PNLTEYGG

-336 ERFVTVIPEIDM
+336 DRFITVVPEIDI
-348 PGHTNAALASYAEFN
+348 PGHTNAALASYADLN

-376 VGFSTLCV
+376 VGFSALCV

-423 YITFIERMQSIVNS
+423 YITFIERMQSMVGS
-437 YGKRMIGWDEIALA
+437 HGKRMIGWDEIALA
-451 DLEVGSVVQLWRP
+451 NLDPGSVVQLWRP
-464 YWPSDETEDMD
+464 YWPTDQTENMD
-475 SAQAALRVEFEA
+475 SAQVALRAEFEA
-487 GILRAVD
+487 GILGAVD

-527 DERGSYDW
+527 DERMSYDW
-535 KISDKFSSLPEGA
+535 SISDKFSSLPEDA

-579 ELGWTSASLREW
+579 ELGWTSASLRDW

-604 WTVLGINFRRSP
+604 WMVLGINFRRSP
-616 LIPWDVGPSEH
+616 LIPWDMGPTNH

>member
-1 MTAKIVY
+1 M
-8 SSFVTTIDAGVA
+8 
-20 QLVELHVA
+20 
-28 NVVVAGSSP
+28 
-37 VSRSVHEESPVR
+37 
-49 PCGPT
+49 CGLA
-54 GFFASIVA
+54 GFFTSIVA
-62 SRFMNRKLIAKSQ
+62 NGFMNKEFIVQSENQFVPR
-75 NHFGSTVL
+75 VL
-83 GLPFLAYPGALLFAV
+83 GLPFLAYFGVVLFSV
-98 FLVGCGAGS
+98 FVAGCGTG
-107 GEPEHTIIPLPASVE
+107 PDKVEHTIIPLPASVE
-122 WTVADTF
+122 WMPSDTF
-129 HFTEETRILFDS
+129 HFTEETRILFDP
-141 TDTEAERIGEFLSGL
+141 TDTEAERVGDLLSSL

-161 ETMPAVEAYSTD
+161 ETMPPVEARSGDVTD
-173 VADGGIYLTREG
+173 GTVYLTREG

-191 SEGYELTVTG
+191 SEGYELTVTA
-201 SQVTVRAVE
+201 SQVTVRAMNS
-210 PAGLFYGIQTIRHL
+210 AGLFYGVQTIRHL

-233 AYPRPLFLPG
+233 AYHLPLSLAG
-243 VHITDQPRFQWRGT
+243 VHISDQPRFGWRGM

-303 PNLTEHGG
+303 PNLTEYGG

-336 ERFVTVIPEIDM
+336 DRFITVVPEIDI
-348 PGHTNAALASYAEFN
+348 PGHTNAALASYADLN

-376 VGFSTLCV
+376 VGFSALCV

-423 YITFIERMQSIVNS
+423 YITFIERMQSMVGS
-437 YGKRMIGWDEIALA
+437 HGKRMIGWDEIALA
-451 DLEVGSVVQLWRP
+451 NLDPGSVVQLWRP
-464 YWPSDETEDMD
+464 YWPTDQTENMD
-475 SAQAALRVEFEA
+475 SAQVALRVEFEA
-487 GILRAVD
+487 GILGAVD

-527 DERGSYDW
+527 DERMSYDW
-535 KISDKFSSLPEGA
+535 SISDKFSSLPEDA

-579 ELGWTSASLREW
+579 ELGWTSASLRDW
-591 AEYRMRLGAQSAR
+591 AEYRMRFGAQSAR
-604 WTVLGINFRRSP
+604 WMVLGINFRRSP
-616 LIPWDVGPSEH
+616 LIPWDMGPANH

>member
-1 MTAKIVY
+1 MNKEFIVQ
-8 SSFVTTIDAGVA
+8 SQNRFVSRVPGLAVLAHSGVV
-20 QLVELHVA
+20 LFSVF
-28 NVVVAGSSP
+28 VAG
-37 VSRSVHEESPVR
+37 
-49 PCGPT
+49 CGT
-54 GFFASIVA
+54 GPDKV
-62 SRFMNRKLIAKSQ
+62 
-75 NHFGSTVL
+75 
-83 GLPFLAYPGALLFAV
+83 
-98 FLVGCGAGS
+98 
-107 GEPEHTIIPLPASVE
+107 EHTIIPLPASVE
-122 WTVADTF
+122 WMPSDTF
-129 HFTEETRILFDS
+129 HFTEETRILFDP
-141 TDTEAERIGEFLSGL
+141 TDPEAERVGDLLSSL

-161 ETMPAVEAYSTD
+161 ETMPPVEARSGDVTD
-173 VADGGIYLTREG
+173 GTVYLTREG

-191 SEGYELTVTG
+191 SEGYELTVTA
-201 SQVTVRAVE
+201 SQVTVRAMNS
-210 PAGLFYGIQTIRHL
+210 AGLFYGVQTIRHL

-233 AYPRPLFLPG
+233 AYPQPLSLPG
-243 VHITDQPRFQWRGT
+243 VHISDQPRFGWRGM

-303 PNLTEHGG
+303 PNLTEYGG

-336 ERFVTVIPEIDM
+336 DRFITVVPEIDI
-348 PGHTNAALASYAEFN
+348 PGHTNAALASYADLN

-376 VGFSTLCV
+376 VGFSALCV

-423 YITFIERMQSIVNS
+423 YITFIERMQSMVGS
-437 YGKRMIGWDEIALA
+437 HGKRMIGWDEIALA
-451 DLEVGSVVQLWRP
+451 NLDPGSVVQLWRP
-464 YWPSDETEDMD
+464 YWPTDQTENMD
-475 SAQAALRVEFEA
+475 SAQVALRAEFEA
-487 GILRAVD
+487 GILGAVD

-527 DERGSYDW
+527 DERMSYDW
-535 KISDKFSSLPEGA
+535 SISDKFSSLPEDA

-579 ELGWTSASLREW
+579 ELGWTSASLRDW

-604 WTVLGINFRRSP
+604 WMVLGINFRRSP
-616 LIPWDVGPSEH
+616 LIPWDMGPTNH

>member
-1 MTAKIVY
+1 MNKEFIVQ
-8 SSFVTTIDAGVA
+8 SQNRFVSRVPELAVLAHSGVV
-20 QLVELHVA
+20 LFSVF
-28 NVVVAGSSP
+28 VAG
-37 VSRSVHEESPVR
+37 
-49 PCGPT
+49 CGT
-54 GFFASIVA
+54 GPDKV
-62 SRFMNRKLIAKSQ
+62 
-75 NHFGSTVL
+75 
-83 GLPFLAYPGALLFAV
+83 
-98 FLVGCGAGS
+98 
-107 GEPEHTIIPLPASVE
+107 EHTIIPLPASVE
-122 WTVADTF
+122 WMPSDTF
-129 HFTEETRILFDS
+129 HFTEETRILFDP
-141 TDTEAERIGEFLSGL
+141 TDTEAERVGDLLSSL

-161 ETMPAVEAYSTD
+161 ETMPPVEARSGDVTD
-173 VADGGIYLTREG
+173 GTVYLTREG

-191 SEGYELTVTG
+191 SEGYELTVTA
-201 SQVTVRAVE
+201 SQVTVRAMNS
-210 PAGLFYGIQTIRHL
+210 AGLFYGVQTIRHL

-233 AYPRPLFLPG
+233 AYPQPLSLPG
-243 VHITDQPRFQWRGT
+243 VHISDQPRFGWRGM

-303 PNLTEHGG
+303 PNLTEYGG

-336 ERFVTVIPEIDM
+336 DRFITVVPEIDI
-348 PGHTNAALASYAEFN
+348 PGHTNAALASYADLN

-376 VGFSTLCV
+376 VGFSALCV

-423 YITFIERMQSIVNS
+423 YITFIERMQSMVGS
-437 YGKRMIGWDEIALA
+437 HGKRMIGWDEIALA
-451 DLEVGSVVQLWRP
+451 NLDPGSVVQLWRP
-464 YWPSDETEDMD
+464 YWPTDQTENMD
-475 SAQAALRVEFEA
+475 SAQVALRAEFEA
-487 GILRAVD
+487 GILGAVD

-527 DERGSYDW
+527 DERMSYDW
-535 KISDKFSSLPEGA
+535 SISDKFSSLPEDA

-579 ELGWTSASLREW
+579 ELGWTSASLRDW

-604 WTVLGINFRRSP
+604 WMVLGINFRRSP
-616 LIPWDVGPSEH
+616 LIPWDMGPTNH

>member
-1 MTAKIVY
+1 M
-8 SSFVTTIDAGVA
+8 
-20 QLVELHVA
+20 
-28 NVVVAGSSP
+28 
-37 VSRSVHEESPVR
+37 
-49 PCGPT
+49 CGLA
-54 GFFASIVA
+54 GFFTSIVA
-62 SRFMNRKLIAKSQ
+62 NGFMNKEFIVQSQ
-75 NHFGSTVL
+75 NRFASRVPGLAVL
-83 GLPFLAYPGALLFAV
+83 AHSGVVLFSV
-98 FLVGCGAGS
+98 FVAGCGTG
-107 GEPEHTIIPLPASVE
+107 PDKVEHTIIPLPASVE
-122 WTVADTF
+122 WMPSDTF
-129 HFTEETRILFDS
+129 HFTEETRILFDP
-141 TDTEAERIGEFLSGL
+141 TDTEAERVGDLLSSL

-161 ETMPAVEAYSTD
+161 ETMPPVEARSGDVTD
-173 VADGGIYLTREG
+173 GTVYLTREG

-191 SEGYELTVTG
+191 SEGYELTVTA
-201 SQVTVRAVE
+201 SQVTVRAE
-210 PAGLFYGIQTIRHL
+210 NSAGLFYGVQTIRHL

-233 AYPRPLFLPG
+233 AYPQPLSLPG
-243 VHITDQPRFQWRGT
+243 VHISDQPRFGWRGM

-303 PNLTEHGG
+303 PNLTEYGG

-336 ERFVTVIPEIDM
+336 DRFITVVPEIDI
-348 PGHTNAALASYAEFN
+348 PGHTNAALASYADLN

-376 VGFSTLCV
+376 VGFSALCV

-423 YITFIERMQSIVNS
+423 YITFIERMQSMVGS
-437 YGKRMIGWDEIALA
+437 HGKRMIGWDEIALA
-451 DLEVGSVVQLWRP
+451 NLDPGSVVQLWRP
-464 YWPSDETEDMD
+464 YWPTDQTENMD
-475 SAQAALRVEFEA
+475 SAQVALRAEFEA
-487 GILRAVD
+487 GVLGAVD

-527 DERGSYDW
+527 DERMSYDW
-535 KISDKFSSLPEGA
+535 SISDKFSSLPEDA

-579 ELGWTSASLREW
+579 ELGWTSASLRDW

-604 WTVLGINFRRSP
+604 WMVLGLS
-616 LIPWDVGPSEH
+616 LIHI

>member
-1 MTAKIVY
+1 MNKEFIVQ
-8 SSFVTTIDAGVA
+8 SQNRFVSRVPGLAVLAPSGVV
-20 QLVELHVA
+20 LFS
-28 NVVVAGSSP
+28 VVVAG
-37 VSRSVHEESPVR
+37 
-49 PCGPT
+49 CGT
-54 GFFASIVA
+54 GPDKV
-62 SRFMNRKLIAKSQ
+62 
-75 NHFGSTVL
+75 
-83 GLPFLAYPGALLFAV
+83 
-98 FLVGCGAGS
+98 
-107 GEPEHTIIPLPASVE
+107 EHTIIPLPASVE
-122 WTVADTF
+122 WMPSDTF
-129 HFTEETRILFDS
+129 HFTEETRILFDP
-141 TDTEAERIGEFLSGL
+141 TDTEAERVGDLLSSL

-161 ETMPAVEAYSTD
+161 ETMPPVEARSGDVTD
-173 VADGGIYLTREG
+173 GTVYLTREG

-191 SEGYELTVTG
+191 SEGYELTVTA
-201 SQVTVRAVE
+201 SQVTVRATNS
-210 PAGLFYGIQTIRHL
+210 AGLFYGVQTIRHL

-233 AYPRPLFLPG
+233 AYPQPLSLPG
-243 VHITDQPRFQWRGT
+243 VHISDQPRFGWRGM

-303 PNLTEHGG
+303 PNLTEYGG

-336 ERFVTVIPEIDM
+336 DRFITVVPEIDI
-348 PGHTNAALASYAEFN
+348 PGHTNAALASYADLN

-376 VGFSTLCV
+376 VGFSALCV

-423 YITFIERMQSIVNS
+423 YITFIERMQSMVGS
-437 YGKRMIGWDEIALA
+437 HGKRMIGWDEIALA
-451 DLEVGSVVQLWRP
+451 NLDPGSVVQLWRP
-464 YWPSDETEDMD
+464 YWPMDQTENMD
-475 SAQAALRVEFEA
+475 SAQVALRAEFEA
-487 GILRAVD
+487 GILGAVD

-519 GLTWAGIP
+519 GLTWAGVP
-527 DERGSYDW
+527 DERMSYDW
-535 KISDKFSSLPEGA
+535 SISDKFSSLPEDA

-579 ELGWTSASLREW
+579 ELGWTTASLRDW

-604 WTVLGINFRRSP
+604 WMVLGINFRRSP
-616 LIPWDVGPSEH
+616 LIPWDMGPTNH

>member
-1 MTAKIVY
+1 M
-8 SSFVTTIDAGVA
+8 
-20 QLVELHVA
+20 
-28 NVVVAGSSP
+28 
-37 VSRSVHEESPVR
+37 
-49 PCGPT
+49 CGLA
-54 GFFASIVA
+54 GFFTSIVA
-62 SRFMNRKLIAKSQ
+62 NGFMNKEFIVQSQ
-75 NHFGSTVL
+75 NRFVSRVPGLAVL
-83 GLPFLAYPGALLFAV
+83 AHSGVVLFSV
-98 FLVGCGAGS
+98 FVAGCGTG
-107 GEPEHTIIPLPASVE
+107 PDKVEHTIIPLPASVE
-122 WTVADTF
+122 WMPSDTF
-129 HFTEETRILFDS
+129 HFTEETRILFDP
-141 TDTEAERIGEFLSGL
+141 TDTEAERVGDLLSSL

-161 ETMPAVEAYSTD
+161 ETMPPVEARSGDVTD
-173 VADGGIYLTREG
+173 GTVYLTREG

-191 SEGYELTVTG
+191 SEGYELTVTA
-201 SQVTVRAVE
+201 SQVTVRAMNS
-210 PAGLFYGIQTIRHL
+210 AGLFYGVQTIRHL

-233 AYPRPLFLPG
+233 AYPQPLSLPG
-243 VHITDQPRFQWRGT
+243 VHISDQPRFGWRGM

-303 PNLTEHGG
+303 PNLTEYGG

-336 ERFVTVIPEIDM
+336 DRFITVVPEIDI
-348 PGHTNAALASYAEFN
+348 PGHTNAALASYADLN

-376 VGFSTLCV
+376 VGFSALCV

-423 YITFIERMQSIVNS
+423 YITFIERMQSMVGS
-437 YGKRMIGWDEIALA
+437 QGKRMIGWDEIALA
-451 DLEVGSVVQLWRP
+451 NLDPGSVVQLWRP
-464 YWPSDETEDMD
+464 YWPTDQTENMD
-475 SAQAALRVEFEA
+475 SAQVALRAEFEA
-487 GILRAVD
+487 GILGAVD

-527 DERGSYDW
+527 DERMSYDW
-535 KISDKFSSLPEGA
+535 SISDKFSSLPEDA

-579 ELGWTSASLREW
+579 ELGWTSASLRDW

-604 WTVLGINFRRSP
+604 WMVLGINFRRSP
-616 LIPWDVGPSEH
+616 LIPWDMGPTNH

>member
-1 MTAKIVY
+1 MCGL
-8 SSFVTTIDAGVA
+8 AGFFTSI
-20 QLVELHVA
+20 VA
-28 NVVVAGSSP
+28 NGFMNKEFIVQSQNRFVSRVPGLAVLAPSGVVLFSVVVAG
-37 VSRSVHEESPVR
+37 
-49 PCGPT
+49 CGT
-54 GFFASIVA
+54 GPDKV
-62 SRFMNRKLIAKSQ
+62 
-75 NHFGSTVL
+75 
-83 GLPFLAYPGALLFAV
+83 
-98 FLVGCGAGS
+98 
-107 GEPEHTIIPLPASVE
+107 EHTIIPLPASVE
-122 WTVADTF
+122 WMPSDTF
-129 HFTEETRILFDS
+129 HFTEETRILFDP
-141 TDTEAERIGEFLSGL
+141 TDTEAERVGDLLSSL

-161 ETMPAVEAYSTD
+161 ETMPPVEARSGDVTD
-173 VADGGIYLTREG
+173 GTVYLTREG

-191 SEGYELTVTG
+191 SEGYELTVTA
-201 SQVTVRAVE
+201 SQVTVRATNS
-210 PAGLFYGIQTIRHL
+210 AGLFYGVQTIRHL

-233 AYPRPLFLPG
+233 AYPQPLSLPG
-243 VHITDQPRFQWRGT
+243 VHISDQPRFGWRGM

-303 PNLTEHGG
+303 PNLTEYGG

-336 ERFVTVIPEIDM
+336 DRFITVVPEIDI
-348 PGHTNAALASYAEFN
+348 PGHTNAALASYADLN

-376 VGFSTLCV
+376 VGFSALCV

-423 YITFIERMQSIVNS
+423 YITFIERMQSMVGS
-437 YGKRMIGWDEIALA
+437 HGKRMIGWDEIALA
-451 DLEVGSVVQLWRP
+451 NLDPGSVVQLWRP
-464 YWPSDETEDMD
+464 YWPMDQTENMD
-475 SAQAALRVEFEA
+475 SAQVALRAEFEA
-487 GILRAVD
+487 GILGAVD

-519 GLTWAGIP
+519 GLTWAGVP
-527 DERGSYDW
+527 DERMSYDW
-535 KISDKFSSLPEGA
+535 SIADKFSSLPEDA

-579 ELGWTSASLREW
+579 ELGWTTASLRDW

-604 WTVLGINFRRSP
+604 WMVLGINFRRSP
-616 LIPWDVGPSEH
+616 LIPWDMGPTNH

>member
-1 MTAKIVY
+1 M
-8 SSFVTTIDAGVA
+8 
-20 QLVELHVA
+20 
-28 NVVVAGSSP
+28 
-37 VSRSVHEESPVR
+37 
-49 PCGPT
+49 CGLA
-54 GFFASIVA
+54 GFFTSIVA
-62 SRFMNRKLIAKSQ
+62 NGFMNKEFIVQSQ
-75 NHFGSTVL
+75 NRFVL
-83 GLPFLAYPGALLFAV
+83 RVPGLAVLAHSGVVLFSV
-98 FLVGCGAGS
+98 LVAGCGTG
-107 GEPEHTIIPLPASVE
+107 PDKVEHTIIPLPASVE
-122 WTVADTF
+122 WMPSDTF
-129 HFTEETRILFDS
+129 HFTEETRILFDP
-141 TDTEAERIGEFLSGL
+141 TDTEAERVGDLLSSL

-161 ETMPAVEAYSTD
+161 ETMPPVEARSGDVTD
-173 VADGGIYLTREG
+173 GTVYLTREG

-191 SEGYELTVTG
+191 SEGYELTVTA
-201 SQVTVRAVE
+201 SQVTVRAE
-210 PAGLFYGIQTIRHL
+210 NSAGLFYGVQTIRHL

-233 AYPRPLFLPG
+233 AYPQPLSLPG
-243 VHITDQPRFQWRGT
+243 VHISDQPRFGWRGM

-303 PNLTEHGG
+303 PNLTEYGG

-336 ERFVTVIPEIDM
+336 DRFITVVPEIDI
-348 PGHTNAALASYAEFN
+348 PGHTNAALASYADLN

-376 VGFSTLCV
+376 VGFSALCV

-423 YITFIERMQSIVNS
+423 YITFIERMQSMVGS
-437 YGKRMIGWDEIALA
+437 HGKRMIGWDEIALA
-451 DLEVGSVVQLWRP
+451 NLDPGSVVQLWRP
-464 YWPSDETEDMD
+464 YWPTDQTENMD
-475 SAQAALRVEFEA
+475 SAQVALRVEFEA
-487 GILRAVD
+487 GILGAVD

-519 GLTWAGIP
+519 GLTWAGVP
-527 DERGSYDW
+527 DERMSYDW
-535 KISDKFSSLPEGA
+535 SISDKFSSLPEDA

-579 ELGWTSASLREW
+579 ELGWTSASLRDW

-604 WTVLGINFRRSP
+604 WMVLGINFRRSP
-616 LIPWDVGPSEH
+616 LIPWDMGPTNH

>member
-1 MTAKIVY
+1 MNKEFIVQ
-8 SSFVTTIDAGVA
+8 SQNRFASRVPGLAVLAHSGVV
-20 QLVELHVA
+20 LFSVF
-28 NVVVAGSSP
+28 VAG
-37 VSRSVHEESPVR
+37 
-49 PCGPT
+49 CGT
-54 GFFASIVA
+54 GPDKV
-62 SRFMNRKLIAKSQ
+62 
-75 NHFGSTVL
+75 
-83 GLPFLAYPGALLFAV
+83 
-98 FLVGCGAGS
+98 
-107 GEPEHTIIPLPASVE
+107 EHTIIPLPASVE
-122 WTVADTF
+122 WMPSDTF
-129 HFTEETRILFDS
+129 HFTEETRILFDP
-141 TDTEAERIGEFLSGL
+141 TDTEAERVGDLLSSL

-161 ETMPAVEAYSTD
+161 ETMPPVEARSGDVTD
-173 VADGGIYLTREG
+173 GTVYLTREG

-191 SEGYELTVTG
+191 SEGYELTVTA
-201 SQVTVRAVE
+201 SQVTVRAE
-210 PAGLFYGIQTIRHL
+210 NSAGLFYGVQTIRHL

-233 AYPRPLFLPG
+233 AYPQPLSLPG
-243 VHITDQPRFQWRGT
+243 VHISDQPRFGWRGM

-303 PNLTEHGG
+303 PNLTEYGG

-319 GGYYSTD
+319 GGYYSTN

-336 ERFVTVIPEIDM
+336 DRFITVVPEIDI
-348 PGHTNAALASYAEFN
+348 PGHTNAALASYADLN

-376 VGFSTLCV
+376 VGFSALCV

-423 YITFIERMQSIVNS
+423 YITFIERMQSMVGS
-437 YGKRMIGWDEIALA
+437 HGKRMIGWDEIALA
-451 DLEVGSVVQLWRP
+451 NLDPGSVVQLWRP
-464 YWPSDETEDMD
+464 YWPMDQTENMD
-475 SAQAALRVEFEA
+475 SAQVALRVEFEA
-487 GILRAVD
+487 GILGAVD

-519 GLTWAGIP
+519 GLTWAGVP
-527 DERGSYDW
+527 DERMSYDW
-535 KISDKFSSLPEGA
+535 SISDKFSSLPEDA

-579 ELGWTSASLREW
+579 ELGWTPASLRDW

-604 WTVLGINFRRSP
+604 WMVLGINFRRSP
-616 LIPWDVGPSEH
+616 LIPWDMGPANH